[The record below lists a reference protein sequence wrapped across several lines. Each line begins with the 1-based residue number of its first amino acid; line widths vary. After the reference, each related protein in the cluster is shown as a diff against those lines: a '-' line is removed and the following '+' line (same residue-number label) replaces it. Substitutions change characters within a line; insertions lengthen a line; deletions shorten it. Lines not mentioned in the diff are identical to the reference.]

1 MGVDAQEFPGGLLRL
16 HPAFAYAEPPSSWP
30 LPWAEFLTLAPGS
43 SSGHFPFQIQEKR
56 HTLKYWENYASSPF
70 HATWCEEPTHWKRP
84 WCWERL
90 KAGGEGDDR
99 EPDGWMTSLTQW
111 TWVWASSGRWRRT
124 GTPRALQSMGL
135 PSWTRL
141 RNNNTFYTAS
151 LFVLQ

>member
-1 MGVDAQEFPGGLLRL
+1 MLENFQGGLLRL
-16 HPAFAYAEPPSSWP
+16 DLAFAFAEPPSSWP
-30 LPWAEFLTLAPGS
+30 LPWAEFLTLAPSS

-56 HTLKYWENYASSPF
+56 HTLNYWENHASSPF
-70 HATWCEEPTHWKRP
+70 YATWCEEPTHRKRP

-90 KAGGEGDDR
+90 KAAGEGDDR

-124 GTPRALQSMGL
+124 GRPRALQSIGL
-135 PSWTRL
+135 QSWTRL

-151 LFVLQ
+151 HFVLQ